1 MSVLLCGL
9 FTSTGLLGFSFVWS
23 GNALITDV
31 SLDSLSD

>member
-9 FTSTGLLGFSFVWS
+9 FTSTGLLGFSLF
-23 GNALITDV
+23 GLKNALITDV